1 MVDSKGGLGRLC
13 RRAPRRVG
21 GAPRRV
27 ERLDA
32 VVEAVCS
39 VISVDRRGGASLEP
53 GKGGAHNLHVFTLF
67 IRCADAARASDD
79 GKWR

>member
-1 MVDSKGGLGRLC
+1 
-13 RRAPRRVG
+13 VG
-21 GAPRRV
+21 
-27 ERLDA
+27 
-32 VVEAVCS
+32 S